1 MKTKW
6 FPASGPGG
14 RLNVSPSL
22 PEVIMFARNI
32 TYLLG
37 SSPESSLVTALI
49 VAAAAFAIRHVSISI
64 AARKNR

>member
-1 MKTKW
+1 
-6 FPASGPGG
+6 
-14 RLNVSPSL
+14 
-22 PEVIMFARNI
+22 MFARNI

-37 SSPESSLVTALI
+37 SSPESSLMTALI